1 MRLYLYEFVTG
12 GGWLSASSE
21 TPPDSLLAEGRA
33 MLTALASDVA
43 AIPDAAIPDAD
54 IPDADI
60 PGFTLDVLRDRRL
73 PEFGITKVN
82 EHPISDPTSER
93 RAIERLASDADWTVL
108 IAPEFDEHLLSR
120 TRAVERCG
128 GRLLSP
134 SSQVVALAS
143 DKHATA
149 EHLAR
154 HNVHVPRGVAL
165 SADEELPYDFSYP
178 AVLKP
183 RDGAGSLGIEF
194 ISARPNGRAAGTAS
208 ARLEVFTPGIA
219 ASVAC
224 LCGPAEIVPLEPCL
238 QRLAGGGDFSYLGG
252 SLPIEPHLAARA
264 RRLAVQAVRTLP
276 NPHGYIGV
284 DLVLGADPAGSG
296 DVVIEINPRLTT
308 SYVGLRALS
317 RVNLAAAMI
326 AVAQGRSVEL
336 CWNSVP
342 IHFSSSGICG
352 PSSAND

>member
-1 MRLYLYEFVTG
+1 MRLFLYEFVTG
-12 GGWLSASSE
+12 GGWQSASSE
-21 TPPDSLLAEGRA
+21 APPDSLLTEGRA
-33 MLTALASDVA
+33 MLTALATDF
-43 AIPDAAIPDAD
+43 AD
-54 IPDADI
+54 IPDADVTI
-60 PGFTLDVLRDRRL
+60 DVLRDRRL
-73 PEFGITKVN
+73 PEFAIASVN
-82 EHPISDPTSER
+82 EHAIGDALQER
-93 RAIERLASDADWTVL
+93 QAIERLASAADLTVL

-128 GRLLSP
+128 GHLLSP

-143 DKHATA
+143 DKHATV

-154 HNVHVPRGVAL
+154 HGVQVPRGVAL
-165 SADEELPYDFSYP
+165 SAGAELPHDFPYP

-194 ISARPNGRAAGTAS
+194 IASRPSGRTAGSTPS
-208 ARLEVFTPGIA
+208 RLEVFAPGLA

-224 LCGPAEIVPLEPCL
+224 LCGPNEIMPLEPCL

-252 SLPIEPHLAARA
+252 SLPLEPHLAARA

-276 NPHGYIGV
+276 DPRGYVGV
-284 DLVLGADPAGSG
+284 DLVLGVDRAGSG
-296 DVVIEINPRLTT
+296 DAVIEMNPRLTT

-326 AVAQGRSVEL
+326 AVAQGRFAEL

-342 IHFSSSGICG
+342 IHFSSSGSCG
-352 PSSAND
+352 PSSASD